1 MLVNKYIPNSL
12 TDCNINKDIANI
24 LLNMCQNSTIP
35 HLLFYG
41 PVGSGKKTLIK
52 LLIKELYGDY
62 AKKTFSKIYNIP
74 CSGNKIVE
82 VEIEQSICHIIIE
95 PNGNNF
101 DKYLLQ
107 DVIKD
112 FLNIPISFEFGKRS
126 KLLKT
131 ILIYNANI
139 LSHYAQASLRSTIE
153 TYSTRCRF
161 IMCSE
166 SLSQI
171 LSPLISRCFCISV
184 PKLSDEIIVRHAFD
198 ICAKERLMIPLNT
211 ITYII
216 NKADGNLEK
225 LLWFLECYKYDI
237 DLSDKYDVYIM
248 FVIQIIMTCELK
260 YIKFL
265 NSLTYNITTITM
277 TCVTIIIDITNY
289 LLSLNISNDSKDKII
304 KIASEADYYLVGKR
318 REIMPF
324 GYFVS
329 HIMYILYKDKTFTRN
344 IMDETDI
351 LNFMNKIKKNNPNVD
366 ASTIDKSINNED
378 LDDIELEQTDDI

>member
-1 MLVNKYIPNSL
+1 
-12 TDCNINKDIANI
+12 
-24 LLNMCQNSTIP
+24 
-35 HLLFYG
+35 
-41 PVGSGKKTLIK
+41 
-52 LLIKELYGDY
+52 
-62 AKKTFSKIYNIP
+62 
-74 CSGNKIVE
+74 
-82 VEIEQSICHIIIE
+82 
-95 PNGNNF
+95 
-101 DKYLLQ
+101 
-107 DVIKD
+107 
-112 FLNIPISFEFGKRS
+112 
-126 KLLKT
+126 
-131 ILIYNANI
+131 
-139 LSHYAQASLRSTIE
+139 
-153 TYSTRCRF
+153 
-161 IMCSE
+161 
-166 SLSQI
+166 
-171 LSPLISRCFCISV
+171 
-184 PKLSDEIIVRHAFD
+184 
-198 ICAKERLMIPLNT
+198 
-211 ITYII
+211 
-216 NKADGNLEK
+216 
-225 LLWFLECYKYDI
+225 
-237 DLSDKYDVYIM
+237 
-248 FVIQIIMTCELK
+248 MTCELK